1 MTSEEFRTNPLLL
14 RNQFERTGTFEIPL
28 IHKDEVSLENLSLIG
43 YDKVSSEKKDRVVH
57 FFLDDYKFESL
68 WNNPEPRIEKLS
80 TFRAVLSPQFSIYS
94 EMPIAVQIHNTFRSR
109 WCGAYLQSKGIHVV
123 PSVVWGEAD
132 TFWFCFDGIEK
143 GSIVAVSTVGV
154 RNEKDLFMAGYRELM
169 KRIEPSAIICYG
181 KPFEEM
187 SGNVIYVSYE
197 ETNNYH
203 PKEYT
208 QYLIHQIPQIPNDLI
223 YEKGGGHAFGGNQF
237 PKNDSQIKHI
247 FRNKKGHIP
256 DTPKN
261 RDLLQE
267 TCNDESNYLGTDK
280 NGNRWYAQILPDG
293 SQVWV
298 TTRDGIIQN
307 GGINYPPLPWDPE
320 NGLNQLKSKG
330 VIKDMENSP
339 CRKAF
344 LAMYHLLD
352 HIYSQN
358 PYKNLAV
365 VLSDVNPYLFKGS
378 MSADP
383 AAWEDFC
390 EYYEQAKEAYSTE
403 FDAAYYTA
411 LRFLRVYEDEWGY
424 PIPYVM
430 EAFTSAEYQ
439 DYWCEQN

>member
-28 IHKDEVSLENLSLIG
+28 IRKNEVTLENVSLIG
-43 YDKVSSEKKDRVVH
+43 YDKISSGKKDQVVH

-80 TFRAVLSPQFSIYS
+80 AFRAVLSPQCSIYS

-109 WCGAYLQSKGIHVV
+109 WCGAYLQSKGINVV

-187 SGNVIYVSYE
+187 AGNVIYVSYE

-208 QYLIHQIPQIPNDLI
+208 QYLIHQIPQIPNDLT
-223 YEKGGGHAFGGNQF
+223 YEKGGGHAFGGNSF

-247 FRNKKGHIP
+247 FRDKEGHVK
-256 DTPKN
+256 DTPDN
-261 RDLLQE
+261 RNLITE
-267 TCNDESNYLGTDK
+267 TCNNESNYLGTDAR
-280 NGNRWYAQILPDG
+280 GNRWYAQILPDG
-293 SQVWV
+293 RQIWV

-307 GGINYPPLPWDPE
+307 CGINDAPRSWDE
-320 NGLNQLKSKG
+320 ETGLSQPRKKG
-330 VIKDMENSP
+330 VMKNMKNTP
-339 CRKAF
+339 KRKAF

-352 HIYSQN
+352 DIYPRY
-358 PYKNLAV
+358 PYRNLAV
-365 VLSDVNPYLFKGS
+365 VLGDTNPYLFKEG

-383 AAWEDFC
+383 AAWEDFSQ
-390 EYYEQAKEAYSTE
+390 YYEEAKEAYSTD
-403 FDAAYYTA
+403 FDAAYYA
-411 LRFLRVYEDEWGY
+411 AIRFLRVYEEEWDY
-424 PIPYVM
+424 PIPYAIK
-430 EAFTSAEYQ
+430 EFTPEVYRK
-439 DYWCEQN
+439 YLNEQN

>member
-43 YDKVSSEKKDRVVH
+43 YDKVSSGKNDQVVH

-68 WNNPEPRIEKLS
+68 WNNPEPRIEKSS

-109 WCGAYLQSKGIHVV
+109 WCGANLQSKGIKVV

-208 QYLIHQIPQIPNDLI
+208 QYLNTPNTANPQ
-223 YEKGGGHAFGGNQF
+223 
-237 PKNDSQIKHI
+237 
-247 FRNKKGHIP
+247 
-256 DTPKN
+256 
-261 RDLLQE
+261 
-267 TCNDESNYLGTDK
+267 
-280 NGNRWYAQILPDG
+280 
-293 SQVWV
+293 
-298 TTRDGIIQN
+298 
-307 GGINYPPLPWDPE
+307 
-320 NGLNQLKSKG
+320 
-330 VIKDMENSP
+330 
-339 CRKAF
+339 
-344 LAMYHLLD
+344 
-352 HIYSQN
+352 
-358 PYKNLAV
+358 
-365 VLSDVNPYLFKGS
+365 
-378 MSADP
+378 
-383 AAWEDFC
+383 
-390 EYYEQAKEAYSTE
+390 
-403 FDAAYYTA
+403 
-411 LRFLRVYEDEWGY
+411 
-424 PIPYVM
+424 
-430 EAFTSAEYQ
+430 
-439 DYWCEQN
+439 